1 MAEAGRAE
9 RLAEWLETRLD
20 GVDAALAA
28 RVRSALGDAAASGAV
43 ADAPHLLL
51 SAAVTRLEP
60 LAMDGCT
67 ARQSAIEL
75 LAVDTLVTL
84 ACEALVDT
92 CAGAED
98 IAAHATAMV
107 RAIAAAMPELDGAA

>member
-1 MAEAGRAE
+1 MGEPGRAE
-9 RLAEWLETRLD
+9 RLAEWLHPRLREVD
-20 GVDAALAA
+20 GALAA
-28 RVRSALGDAAASGAV
+28 RVRSAVGDAGADAGV
-43 ADAPHLLL
+43 ADAPQLLL
-51 SAAVTRLEP
+51 SAAVARLEP

-67 ARQSAIEL
+67 ARESAIEL

-92 CAGAED
+92 CASADD
-98 IAAHATAMV
+98 IAGGATAMV